1 MVLKDVKELRLHPK
15 VAVVCRVIPS
25 DLARV
30 ISYCI
35 CYLSRRSVCHDHL
48 KRILE
53 TNFWDQSVL
62 CSRSLTSFDGFPT
75 AANRNLVDEHTTLA
89 SYSIIMQLP
98 CSLEHAHQSF
108 TKLFSSSPA
117 NTSVRRSFQRPV
129 TSFQPQKSSSAASW
143 DGGRTSHVQV
153 HTFCLTQ
160 ISPDHATLQ
169 VKHATSAP

>member
-1 MVLKDVKELRLHPK
+1 MVLKDVKELRLYPK

-98 CSLEHAHQSF
+98 CSFDHAHQSF
-108 TKLFSSSPA
+108 AKLFSSSHA
-117 NTSVRRSFQRPV
+117 NTYRMWSSWRLV
-129 TSFQPQKSSSAASW
+129 TNFQPQKGSVAASW
-143 DGGRTSHVQV
+143 GVGRTSHVEM
-153 HTFCLTQ
+153 HTF
-160 ISPDHATLQ
+160 
-169 VKHATSAP
+169 